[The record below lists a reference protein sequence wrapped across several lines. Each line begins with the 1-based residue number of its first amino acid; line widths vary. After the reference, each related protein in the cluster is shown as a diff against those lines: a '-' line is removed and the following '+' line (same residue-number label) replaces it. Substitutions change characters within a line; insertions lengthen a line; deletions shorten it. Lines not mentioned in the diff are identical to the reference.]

1 MVIQVIHGADGAD
14 GIDVAE
20 GRRPRRARVR
30 SRFANGGRFYPL
42 AEVLVPTGFQHPAA
56 APMRGSSAGHCMA
69 GIVAG
74 RAGSLSGSSSGRWP
88 ASSPDALACLL
99 ENDFQRSPGKERE
112 GAYVEVKIGITDSPR
127 ELVFSSPQTPG
138 EVEELVNTA
147 LGKDSNVLSLTDE
160 KGRRFLVNAAKI
172 AYVEI
177 GVADSR
183 RVGFGIGSSAAR
195 NG

>member
-1 MVIQVIHGADGAD
+1 M
-14 GIDVAE
+14 
-20 GRRPRRARVR
+20 
-30 SRFANGGRFYPL
+30 
-42 AEVLVPTGFQHPAA
+42 
-56 APMRGSSAGHCMA
+56 
-69 GIVAG
+69 
-74 RAGSLSGSSSGRWP
+74 
-88 ASSPDALACLL
+88 
-99 ENDFQRSPGKERE
+99 
-112 GAYVEVKIGITDSPR
+112 EVKIGITDSPR

-147 LGKDSNVLSLTDE
+147 LGKDSDVLSLTDE
-160 KGRRFLVNAAKI
+160 KGRRFLVNATKI